1 MDELEKLY
9 AVLKRDG
16 YYSKSFTQFVKKFE
30 NQDYRSKVFNV
41 VSRDGLYSGQ
51 AQDFEAKYYNP
62 QLIQET
68 IATDEEAAEY
78 NQELEI
84 AQQQY
89 EELKKEQLKRLEAE
103 RVAEEIKRVRQ
114 AQLERGMMPPEQTP
128 EQEAELLNQAL
139 SQFEVNYDAARQRV
153 PEDYAEQKYKS
164 PQQLS
169 LEIKDKGYDFETDD
183 EYYNQFN
190 TDDGS
195 FIETHFGVEKL
206 RAMGIDPGA
215 FEGFMEQTGRKSD
228 LQDKYSKGFY
238 EDRFRLLAAER
249 GVDRPLQYDLDRNAA
264 LDDYFESLV
273 TRKKERQSLEQQRDN
288 AGKLVRPAANEKVNL
303 GINGDSYRNY
313 VKNEFKV
320 YDERLREQQAE
331 AQEDYQRYKDGDLG
345 QGLFSFRKVGRTIDD
360 FVETID
366 SSIYGFLGDV
376 TGSDYL
382 KSVAEAVGDEA
393 FQESVFAPPTYSY
406 SKAEGKKVNYNNQE
420 YVVDENGQVYNT
432 DQKLI
437 VTSLLDEND
446 YKNILAESKKTE
458 ETTVD
463 VSLVGGMIEFSAVLT
478 DLLLQVG
485 YTAATIVGP
494 GKFAKAMKLGK
505 MGKGGEKIYNTL
517 SKVPT
522 LPVRKT
528 IVNSVIAQSQIGYGR
543 GYTDTYVAAKEAGL
557 TDSKAKELANI
568 AAQQTGIWYG
578 ITAPIATQGRAI
590 DGLLGQ
596 KAKTTIAEAMK
607 KFVKTGSKKDFA
619 DVMSGMAKSGKIFG
633 ITGMRE
639 AVQENVQEF
648 GNVYKINKGINEAAG
663 QKILRDTITMSDV
676 AQTTILSFLAG
687 GLAGTIGSMAQSNKR
702 QKSMFDFG
710 TKNSSDKMNALGLLT
725 NEYDKSV
732 DVANGMVANGTMTQ
746 SQADDLV
753 SMMESYRTSIGS
765 VPETTTPETAESILP
780 KLSELRSLE
789 NEKESTDSVFHPA
802 IDKKIEKLKEEIS
815 ISVIYDQL
823 PTAERLELKNQAEN
837 ILNKELKPSQVT
849 DKAIYD
855 KVIEIL
861 TPKIPK
867 DAVQK
872 QEAGD
877 ISITE
882 PTPAIQEV
890 EEEVR
895 VTPEEEVEEERIKL
909 LNLLTK
915 EQREA
920 YNKADEETKA
930 DVMESLL
937 DESYMQSIQAIEDT
951 MPEGLSLDEQID
963 WRIENKLYQES
974 ADTSK
979 EINDRLGITTTA
991 DEQVFTFGTTQ
1002 YDIDKADSI
1011 ISEEDVELRDIPL
1024 DTLPKLRYNFVL
1036 KTEKGIQDADITK
1049 PVIIATTEKGL
1060 LLIDGHHRV
1069 ERAIR
1074 DKKPIKVYILNES
1087 QSKSVQLGVEEK
1099 VETKIK
1105 DDAKPTIETPAGS
1118 RLFNEPL
1125 EEATTIANR
1134 ISERT
1139 GIDFQE
1145 AERITKLDEPRAR
1158 RIAQAFEAL
1167 ESDPEN
1173 PEVKE
1178 AYQAMI
1184 DETIEQYNAII
1195 EAGYTLEVNNAEP
1208 YQSSQ
1213 EMIEDLRNNKNLK
1226 IFSTESGFGEGGV
1239 TDADRASNPLLAPT
1253 EFKDKNGVPL
1263 LANDIFRFV
1272 HDFFGHAKMGNGFGP
1287 IGEENAWNVHSRMY
1301 SPKARRAMTT
1311 ETRGQNSW
1319 VNFSGVN
1326 DEAFKLRDEARALRK
1341 EGKFDEAAKK
1351 VEEAYELMR
1360 FADQKIGLLPEEF
1373 SKTDDEIASER
1384 KEMASAR
1391 RKAAKVVPPP
1401 KRKKVTVDEAAA
1413 LKDQIRLEARA
1424 ARESKQNQSQKRK
1437 AIADKIRGFVRDGS
1451 ITSKQA
1457 SSIINRISKINLDN
1471 PKSVNN
1477 ALAYAE
1483 KIMIDAEN
1491 DKKLSDAQSIRK
1503 KIKKAAKG
1511 EKVDAIAAES
1521 AKNFALINPNTVE
1534 DIDLYLENAKKVLDG
1549 LRPSRVKGTG
1559 IAVKPTF
1566 NVDEINQ
1573 YTSSSLEREIE
1584 IENELFKQ
1592 NFEDVT
1598 GLNADEF
1605 SVSEMRDILYA
1616 EDTTQEQMDGKAN
1629 KRQELIRRAI
1639 NNAFDRYSTVAKS
1652 MLKKGVDPFTGDVV
1666 EVSDEAKSR
1675 VNRFLRIDIDKLNNS
1690 EALKAIDSLVN
1701 FLTNLS
1707 TAGMDVVI
1715 GRDSGEDAAQLLANK
1730 GFKARNV
1737 KSLGRLWNTWISSL
1751 PNFYQYIFTSPS
1763 QAREFDKQIGTRAYV
1778 DGAASAETE
1787 TNKKIDDFIKK
1798 FNKTKPNGKPFNN
1811 IENITERGLGA
1822 FMMRSVDKDAQVE
1835 FDRRK
1840 KLIEQ
1845 SIKRL
1850 SEGNEVEVKKSQEYQ
1865 VAYDKILKDSN
1876 SVQEVRE
1883 KMNKTNLQA
1892 VEFVQDM
1899 WSEIYEDLSDVS
1911 LNVYNS
1917 VLGRDLNYTT
1927 DTFGKTEKVED
1938 IEELGAPAYY
1948 DTRKRVYDE
1957 KTGVLKPTIRPTQL
1971 PKGRVVDLSFDSN
1984 NFSAYKRAL
1993 IDINTAETTQRII
2006 GFLNSDAFKKIVPS
2020 KDVRELVKDKVN
2032 LIVDAKRNVSKP
2044 YNDSYSGIVNSINQ
2058 VSKLGYARVL
2068 GGPFQFIKQLTPF
2081 VNTLI
2086 NAGPENTALAISLMT
2101 NRDVQNA
2108 INNSGK
2114 PIANRG
2120 LSSQSTITLDSRLRK
2135 AADAENILKLVG
2147 KKLGR
2152 GIVNLGEASLKLFLV
2167 APDRFTARASFLA
2180 YYIQELSKKG
2190 VDISGIDWSTHKI
2203 EGDPAAKAQFE
2214 VDRQQNISDA
2224 DIQGELFSSKNPG
2237 AQMIRKILF
2246 PFASFQMNQK
2256 TRAFNDLRTIL
2267 SRTASSQD
2275 RLSAGRSLSALPAE
2289 SVTFQGIGFIL
2300 SSFLAALALGLIAYD
2315 EDDEEAYK
2323 RELNSIKG
2331 RLRNI
2336 ATDIISP
2343 VPALDDTLIRFLNL
2357 FLEQEEKLFVGD
2369 KEDILRSLGTIGI
2382 PAAKATELIQIATI
2396 IDRGTIKR
2404 EFFGRETEKKLTDEA
2419 IDNLRLALVVKTLHN
2434 AGVLTPEFDYI
2445 ANVIVKKSK
2454 KMTEEEKKK
2463 SKPKKIK
2470 MSVLKD
2476 LNPEL
2481 YNEIRRSKKELK
2493 ASSGNDILRQTAIKP
2508 SSIKESGLEET
2519 PVK

>member
-16 YYSKSFTQFVKKFE
+16 YYSKSFTDFVKQFE

-183 EYYNQFN
+183 EYYSQFN
-190 TDDGS
+190 TGDGS

-206 RAMGIDPGA
+206 RSMGIDPGA

-249 GVDRPLQYDLDRNAA
+249 GVDRALQYDLDRNAA
-264 LDDYFESLV
+264 LNDYFESLV
-273 TRKKERQSLEQQRDN
+273 TRKKERQSIEQQRDN
-288 AGKLVRPAANEKVNL
+288 AGKLVRPAANQKVNL
-303 GINGDSYRNY
+303 GINGDAYRNY

-366 SSIYGFLGDV
+366 SSIYGFIGDV

-420 YVVDENGQVYNT
+420 YVVDKNGQVYNT

-446 YKNILAESKKTE
+446 YKNIIAESEKTE

-478 DLLLQVG
+478 DLLLQIG

-619 DVMSGMAKSGKIFG
+619 DVMSGMAKGGKIFG

-648 GNVYKINKGINEAAG
+648 GNVYRINKGINEAAG

-765 VPETTTPETAESILP
+765 MPETTTPETAESILP

-837 ILNKELKPSQVT
+837 ILKKELKPSEIT

-855 KVIEIL
+855 KAIEIL

-895 VTPEEEVEEERIKL
+895 VTPEEEVEEEVTPQLYKL
-909 LNLLTK
+909 PETK
-915 EQREA
+915 SEWVKDFDIIDNRGG
-920 YNKADEETKA
+920 KADLEIEEDGKTGRWYVENNKTGRIVAVTTKA
-930 DVMESLL
+930 EA
-937 DESYMQSIQAIEDT
+937 QAQINNPTYDYG
-951 MPEGLSLDEQID
+951 EGDPIITPTE
-963 WRIENKLYQES
+963 
-974 ADTSK
+974 
-979 EINDRLGITTTA
+979 EI
-991 DEQVFTFGTTQ
+991 
-1002 YDIDKADSI
+1002 
-1011 ISEEDVELRDIPL
+1011 
-1024 DTLPKLRYNFVL
+1024 
-1036 KTEKGIQDADITK
+1036 
-1049 PVIIATTEKGL
+1049 
-1060 LLIDGHHRV
+1060 
-1069 ERAIR
+1069 
-1074 DKKPIKVYILNES
+1074 
-1087 QSKSVQLGVEEK
+1087 
-1099 VETKIK
+1099 ETKIK

-1226 IFSTESGFGEGGV
+1226 IFSTESGFGEGGI

-1457 SSIINRISKINLDN
+1457 SSIISRISKINLDN

-1559 IAVKPTF
+1559 IAIKPTF

-1616 EDTTQEQMDGKAN
+1616 EDTTQEQIDSKAN

-1639 NNAFDRYSTVAKS
+1639 NSAFDRYSTVAKS
-1652 MLKKGVDPFTGDVV
+1652 MLKKGVDPFTGEVL

-1798 FNKTKPNGKPFNN
+1798 FNKTKPNGKSFNN
-1811 IENITERGLGA
+1811 IENITERGMGA

-1845 SIKRL
+1845 SITRL

-2020 KDVRELVKDKVN
+2020 KDVRELVKDRVN

-2044 YNDSYSGIVNSINQ
+2044 YKDSYSGIVNSINQ

-2152 GIVNLGEASLKLFLV
+2152 GIVDLGEASLKLFLV

-2300 SSFLAALALGLIAYD
+2300 STILGAFALGLIAYD

>member
-16 YYSKSFTQFVKKFE
+16 YYSKSFTDFVKQFE

-190 TDDGS
+190 TGDGS

-206 RAMGIDPGA
+206 RSMGIDPGA

-249 GVDRPLQYDLDRNAA
+249 GVDRALQYDLDRNAA
-264 LDDYFESLV
+264 LNDYFESLV
-273 TRKKERQSLEQQRDN
+273 TRKKERQSIEQQRDN
-288 AGKLVRPAANEKVNL
+288 AGKLVRPAANQKVNL

-360 FVETID
+360 FVETIE

-420 YVVDENGQVYNT
+420 YVVDKNGQVYNT

-446 YKNILAESKKTE
+446 YKNIIAESEKTE

-478 DLLLQVG
+478 DLLLQIG

-522 LPVRKT
+522 LPVRKI

-578 ITAPIATQGRAI
+578 ITAPIAIQGRAI

-619 DVMSGMAKSGKIFG
+619 DVMSGMAKGGKIFG

-648 GNVYKINKGINEAAG
+648 GNVYRINKGINEAAG

-765 VPETTTPETAESILP
+765 MPETTTPETAESILP

-837 ILNKELKPSQVT
+837 ILKKELKPSEIT

-855 KVIEIL
+855 KVIQIL

-895 VTPEEEVEEERIKL
+895 VTPEEEVEEEVTPQLYKL
-909 LNLLTK
+909 P
-915 EQREA
+915 
-920 YNKADEETKA
+920 ETKNEWVK
-930 DVMESLL
+930 DF
-937 DESYMQSIQAIEDT
+937 DI
-951 MPEGLSLDEQID
+951 ID
-963 WRIENKLYQES
+963 NRGGKAEL
-974 ADTSK
+974 
-979 EINDRLGITTTA
+979 EI
-991 DEQVFTFGTTQ
+991 
-1002 YDIDKADSI
+1002 
-1011 ISEEDVELRDIPL
+1011 EEDGKTGRWYVE
-1024 DTLPKLRYNFVL
+1024 NN
-1036 KTEKGIQDADITK
+1036 KTGRIVAVTTKAEAQAQINNPTYDYGEGEPIIT
-1049 PVIIATTEKGL
+1049 AT
-1060 LLIDGHHRV
+1060 
-1069 ERAIR
+1069 
-1074 DKKPIKVYILNES
+1074 
-1087 QSKSVQLGVEEK
+1087 EE

-1105 DDAKPTIETPAGS
+1105 DDAKPTIKTPAGS

-1360 FADQKIGLLPEEF
+1360 FADQKIGLLPEKF

-1384 KEMASAR
+1384 KEMASER
-1391 RKAAKVVPPP
+1391 RKVAKVVPPP

-1413 LKDQIRLEARA
+1413 LKDQIRLEVRA
-1424 ARESKQNQSQKRK
+1424 ARESKQNQSKKRK
-1437 AIADKIRGFVRDGS
+1437 AIADKIEGFVRDGS

-1534 DIDLYLENAKKVLDG
+1534 DIDLYLENSKKVLDG

-1559 IAVKPTF
+1559 IAIKPTF

-1616 EDTTQEQMDGKAN
+1616 EDTTQEQIDSKAN

-1652 MLKKGVDPFTGDVV
+1652 MLKKGVDPFTGEVV

-1787 TNKKIDDFIKK
+1787 TNKNIDDFIKK
-1798 FNKTKPNGKPFNN
+1798 FNKTKPNGKSFNN
-1811 IENITERGLGA
+1811 IENITERGMGA

-1850 SEGNEVEVKKSQEYQ
+1850 SEGKEVEVKKSQEYQ

-2020 KDVRELVKDKVN
+2020 KDVRELVKDRVN

-2044 YNDSYSGIVNSINQ
+2044 YKDNYSGIVNSINQ

-2152 GIVNLGEASLKLFLV
+2152 GIVDLGEASLKLFLV

-2300 SSFLAALALGLIAYD
+2300 STILSALALGLIAYD

-2336 ATDIISP
+2336 VTDIISP
-2343 VPALDDTLIRFLNL
+2343 VPSLDESVISFLNV
-2357 FLEQEEKLFVGD
+2357 FLEQEDKLFVGN
-2369 KEDILRSLGTIGI
+2369 KEDILRDLGTIGI
-2382 PAAKATELIQIATI
+2382 PATKAIELIEIATI
-2396 IDRGTIKR
+2396 INRGTIKT

>member
-16 YYSKSFTQFVKKFE
+16 YYSKSFTDFVRQFE

-190 TDDGS
+190 TGDGS

-206 RAMGIDPGA
+206 RSMGIDPGA

-249 GVDRPLQYDLDRNAA
+249 GVDRALQYDLDRNAA
-264 LDDYFESLV
+264 LNDYFESLV
-273 TRKKERQSLEQQRDN
+273 TRKKERKSLEQQRDN
-288 AGKLVRPAANEKVNL
+288 GGKLVRPSANEKVNL

-420 YVVDENGQVYNT
+420 YVVDKNGQVYNT

-446 YKNILAESKKTE
+446 YKNIIAESEKTE

-478 DLLLQVG
+478 DLLLQIG

-607 KFVKTGSKKDFA
+607 KFIKTGSKKDFA
-619 DVMSGMAKSGKIFG
+619 DAMSGMAKGYGPIFG

-648 GNVYKINKGINEAAG
+648 GNVYKINKDLNEAAG
-663 QKILRDTITMSDV
+663 QKILRDTITMADF
-676 AQTTILSFLAG
+676 AQTTVLSFIAG
-687 GLAGTIGSMAQSNKR
+687 GIAGTIGSLAQSNQR

-753 SMMESYRTSIGS
+753 SMMEYYRTSIGS
-765 VPETTTPETAESILP
+765 MPETTTPETAESILP

-802 IDKKIEKLKEEIS
+802 IDNKIEKLKEEIS

-837 ILNKELKPSQVT
+837 ILKKELKPSEIT

-895 VTPEEEVEEERIKL
+895 VTPEEEVEEEVTPQLYKL
-909 LNLLTK
+909 PETK
-915 EQREA
+915 SEWVKDFDIIDNRGG
-920 YNKADEETKA
+920 KADLEIEEDGKTGRWYVENNKTGRIVAVTTKA
-930 DVMESLL
+930 EA
-937 DESYMQSIQAIEDT
+937 QA
-951 MPEGLSLDEQID
+951 
-963 WRIENKLYQES
+963 
-974 ADTSK
+974 
-979 EINDRLGITTTA
+979 EINNPTYDYGEGDPIITPT
-991 DEQVFTFGTTQ
+991 
-1002 YDIDKADSI
+1002 
-1011 ISEEDVELRDIPL
+1011 EE
-1024 DTLPKLRYNFVL
+1024 
-1036 KTEKGIQDADITK
+1036 
-1049 PVIIATTEKGL
+1049 
-1060 LLIDGHHRV
+1060 
-1069 ERAIR
+1069 
-1074 DKKPIKVYILNES
+1074 
-1087 QSKSVQLGVEEK
+1087 

-1226 IFSTESGFGEGGV
+1226 IFSTESGFGEGGI

-1559 IAVKPTF
+1559 IAIKPTF
-1566 NVDEINQ
+1566 NFDEINQ

-1616 EDTTQEQMDGKAN
+1616 EDTTQEQIDSKAN

-1652 MLKKGVDPFTGDVV
+1652 MLKKGVDPFTGEVV

-1675 VNRFLRIDIDKLNNS
+1675 VNRFLRIDINKLNNS

-1778 DGAASAETE
+1778 DGAAFAETE

-1798 FNKTKPNGKPFNN
+1798 FNKTKPNGKSFNN
-1811 IENITERGLGA
+1811 IENITERGMGA

-1845 SIKRL
+1845 SIARL

-2020 KDVRELVKDKVN
+2020 KGVRELVKDRVN

-2300 SSFLAALALGLIAYD
+2300 STILGALALGLIAYD

>member
-16 YYSKSFTQFVKKFE
+16 YYSKSFTDFVRQFE

-190 TDDGS
+190 TGDGS

-206 RAMGIDPGA
+206 RSMGIDPGA

-249 GVDRPLQYDLDRNAA
+249 GVDRALQYDLDRNAA
-264 LDDYFESLV
+264 LNDYFESLV
-273 TRKKERQSLEQQRDN
+273 TRKKERQSIEQQRDN
-288 AGKLVRPAANEKVNL
+288 AGKLVRPAANQKVNL

-420 YVVDENGQVYNT
+420 YVVDKNGQVYNT

-446 YKNILAESKKTE
+446 YKNIIAESEKTE

-478 DLLLQVG
+478 DLLLQIG

-619 DVMSGMAKSGKIFG
+619 DVMSGMAKGGKIFG

-648 GNVYKINKGINEAAG
+648 GNVYRINKGINEAAG

-765 VPETTTPETAESILP
+765 MPETTTPETAESILP

-837 ILNKELKPSQVT
+837 ILKKELRPSEIT

-861 TPKIPK
+861 IPKIPK

-872 QEAGD
+872 QETGD

-895 VTPEEEVEEERIKL
+895 VTPEEEVEEEVTPQLYKL
-909 LNLLTK
+909 PETK
-915 EQREA
+915 SEWVKDFDIIDNRGG
-920 YNKADEETKA
+920 KADLEIEEDGKTGRWYVENNKTGRIVAVTTKA
-930 DVMESLL
+930 EA
-937 DESYMQSIQAIEDT
+937 QAQINNPTYDYG
-951 MPEGLSLDEQID
+951 EGDPI
-963 WRIENKLYQES
+963 
-974 ADTSK
+974 
-979 EINDRLGITTTA
+979 ITPT
-991 DEQVFTFGTTQ
+991 
-1002 YDIDKADSI
+1002 
-1011 ISEEDVELRDIPL
+1011 EE
-1024 DTLPKLRYNFVL
+1024 
-1036 KTEKGIQDADITK
+1036 
-1049 PVIIATTEKGL
+1049 
-1060 LLIDGHHRV
+1060 
-1069 ERAIR
+1069 
-1074 DKKPIKVYILNES
+1074 
-1087 QSKSVQLGVEEK
+1087 

-1184 DETIEQYNAII
+1184 NETIEQYNAII

-1213 EMIEDLRNNKNLK
+1213 EMTEDLRNNKNLK
-1226 IFSTESGFGEGGV
+1226 IFSTESGFGEGGI

-1559 IAVKPTF
+1559 IAIKPTF

-1584 IENELFKQ
+1584 IEDELFKQ

-1616 EDTTQEQMDGKAN
+1616 EDTTQEQIDSKAN

-1652 MLKKGVDPFTGDVV
+1652 MLKKGVDPFTGEVV

-1763 QAREFDKQIGTRAYV
+1763 QARDFDKQIGTRAYV

-1798 FNKTKPNGKPFNN
+1798 FNKTKPNGKSFNN
-1811 IENITERGLGA
+1811 IENITERGMGA
-1822 FMMRSVDKDAQVE
+1822 FMMRSIDKDAQVE

-1845 SIKRL
+1845 SITRL

-1971 PKGRVVDLSFDSN
+1971 PKDRVVDLSFDSN

-2020 KDVRELVKDKVN
+2020 KDVRELVKDRVN

-2152 GIVNLGEASLKLFLV
+2152 AIVDLGEGSLKLFLV

-2300 SSFLAALALGLIAYD
+2300 STILGALALGLIAYD

-2323 RELNSIKG
+2323 RQLNSIKG

-2357 FLEQEEKLFVGD
+2357 FLDQEEKLFVGD

-2382 PAAKATELIQIATI
+2382 PAAKATELIQISTI

-2404 EFFGRETEKKLTDEA
+2404 QFFGRETEKKLTDEA
-2419 IDNLRLALVVKTLHN
+2419 IDNLRVALVIKTLHN
-2434 AGVLTPEFDYI
+2434 AGVLPPEFDYV
-2445 ANVIVKKSK
+2445 AGVIVKKSK

-2470 MSVLKD
+2470 MSVLKE

-2493 ASSGNDILRQTAIKP
+2493 ASSGNDILRQTAIQSTNIKP
-2508 SSIKESGLEET
+2508 TNIKESKVEET
-2519 PVK
+2519 VVK

>member
-16 YYSKSFTQFVKKFE
+16 YYSKSFTDFVKQFE

-190 TDDGS
+190 TGDGS
-195 FIETHFGVEKL
+195 FIDTHFSAEKL
-206 RAMGIDPGA
+206 RGIGIDPVA
-215 FEGFMEQTGRKSD
+215 FEGFLEQTGRKSD

-238 EDRFRLLAAER
+238 EDKFRLLAAQR
-249 GVDRPLQYDLDRNAA
+249 GVDRALQYDLDRDSAIN
-264 LDDYFESLV
+264 DYLK
-273 TRKKERQSLEQQRDN
+273 TLLARKQERQSLQKQREN
-288 AGKLVRPAANEKVNL
+288 GGKLVRPAANEKVNL
-303 GINGDSYRNY
+303 GLDLNNYRNY
-313 VKNEFKV
+313 VKSEFRV
-320 YDERLREQQAE
+320 YDERLREQKAE
-331 AQEDYQRYKDGDLG
+331 AQEDYQKNQNDNLG
-345 QGLFSFRKVGRTIDD
+345 QGLLSFRKVGRTIDD
-360 FVETID
+360 FVETIE

-420 YVVDENGQVYNT
+420 YVVDKNGQVYNT

-446 YKNILAESKKTE
+446 YKNIIAESEKTE

-478 DLLLQVG
+478 DLLLQIG

-578 ITAPIATQGRAI
+578 ITAPIAIQGRAI

-619 DVMSGMAKSGKIFG
+619 DVMSGMAKGGKIFG

-648 GNVYKINKGINEAAG
+648 GNVYRINKGINEAAG

-765 VPETTTPETAESILP
+765 MPETTTPETAESILP

-837 ILNKELKPSQVT
+837 ILKKELKPSEIT

-855 KVIEIL
+855 KVIQIL

-895 VTPEEEVEEERIKL
+895 VTPEEEVEEEVTPQLYKL
-909 LNLLTK
+909 P
-915 EQREA
+915 
-920 YNKADEETKA
+920 ETKNEWVK
-930 DVMESLL
+930 DF
-937 DESYMQSIQAIEDT
+937 DI
-951 MPEGLSLDEQID
+951 ID
-963 WRIENKLYQES
+963 NRGGKAEL
-974 ADTSK
+974 
-979 EINDRLGITTTA
+979 EI
-991 DEQVFTFGTTQ
+991 
-1002 YDIDKADSI
+1002 
-1011 ISEEDVELRDIPL
+1011 EEDGKTGRWYVE
-1024 DTLPKLRYNFVL
+1024 NN
-1036 KTEKGIQDADITK
+1036 KTGRIVAVTTKAEAQAQINNPTYDYGEGEPIIT
-1049 PVIIATTEKGL
+1049 AT
-1060 LLIDGHHRV
+1060 
-1069 ERAIR
+1069 
-1074 DKKPIKVYILNES
+1074 
-1087 QSKSVQLGVEEK
+1087 EE

-1511 EKVDAIAAES
+1511 EKVDAIAVES

-1559 IAVKPTF
+1559 IAIKPTF

-1573 YTSSSLEREIE
+1573 YTSSSLQREIE

-1616 EDTTQEQMDGKAN
+1616 EDTTQEQIDSKAN

-1652 MLKKGVDPFTGDVV
+1652 MLKKGVDPFTGEVV

-1798 FNKTKPNGKPFNN
+1798 FNKTKPNGKSFNN
-1811 IENITERGLGA
+1811 IENITERGMGA

-1845 SIKRL
+1845 SITRL
-1850 SEGNEVEVKKSQEYQ
+1850 SEGKEVEVKKSQEYQ

-2020 KDVRELVKDKVN
+2020 KDVRELVKDRVN

-2044 YNDSYSGIVNSINQ
+2044 YKDNYSGIVNSINQ

-2152 GIVNLGEASLKLFLV
+2152 GIVDLGEASLKLFLV

-2300 SSFLAALALGLIAYD
+2300 STILAALALGLIAYD

-2336 ATDIISP
+2336 VTDIISP
-2343 VPALDDTLIRFLNL
+2343 VPSLDESVISFLNV
-2357 FLEQEEKLFVGD
+2357 FLEQEDKLFVGN
-2369 KEDILRSLGTIGI
+2369 KEDILRDLGTIGI
-2382 PAAKATELIQIATI
+2382 PATKAIELIEISTI
-2396 IDRGTIKR
+2396 IDRGTIKT

>member
-9 AVLKRDG
+9 AVLNRDG
-16 YYSKSFTQFVKKFE
+16 YYSKSFTDFVKQFE

-68 IATDEEAAEY
+68 IASDEEAAEY

-190 TDDGS
+190 TGDGS

-206 RAMGIDPGA
+206 RSMGIDPGA

-228 LQDKYSKGFY
+228 LKDKYSKGFY

-249 GVDRPLQYDLDRNAA
+249 GVDRALQYDLDRNAA
-264 LDDYFESLV
+264 LNDYFESLV
-273 TRKKERQSLEQQRDN
+273 TRKKERQSIEQQRDN
-288 AGKLVRPAANEKVNL
+288 AGKLVRPAANQKVNL

-420 YVVDENGQVYNT
+420 YVVDKNGQVYNT

-446 YKNILAESKKTE
+446 YKNIIAESEKTE

-478 DLLLQVG
+478 DLLLQIG

-619 DVMSGMAKSGKIFG
+619 DVMSGMAKGGKIFG

-648 GNVYKINKGINEAAG
+648 GNVYRINKGINEAAG

-676 AQTTILSFLAG
+676 AQTTVLSFLAG

-765 VPETTTPETAESILP
+765 MPETTTPETAESILP

-837 ILNKELKPSQVT
+837 ILKKELKPSEIT

-867 DAVQK
+867 DAVSK

-877 ISITE
+877 ILITE

-895 VTPEEEVEEERIKL
+895 VTPEEEVEEEVTPQLYKL
-909 LNLLTK
+909 PETK
-915 EQREA
+915 SEWVKDFDIIDNRGG
-920 YNKADEETKA
+920 KADLEILEDGKTGRWYVENNKTGKIAPTKTKA
-930 DVMESLL
+930 EA
-937 DESYMQSIQAIEDT
+937 QA
-951 MPEGLSLDEQID
+951 
-963 WRIENKLYQES
+963 
-974 ADTSK
+974 
-979 EINDRLGITTTA
+979 EINNPTYDYGEGEPIITTT
-991 DEQVFTFGTTQ
+991 
-1002 YDIDKADSI
+1002 
-1011 ISEEDVELRDIPL
+1011 EE
-1024 DTLPKLRYNFVL
+1024 
-1036 KTEKGIQDADITK
+1036 
-1049 PVIIATTEKGL
+1049 
-1060 LLIDGHHRV
+1060 
-1069 ERAIR
+1069 
-1074 DKKPIKVYILNES
+1074 
-1087 QSKSVQLGVEEK
+1087 

-1105 DDAKPTIETPAGS
+1105 
-1118 RLFNEPL
+1118 
-1125 EEATTIANR
+1125 
-1134 ISERT
+1134 
-1139 GIDFQE
+1139 
-1145 AERITKLDEPRAR
+1145 
-1158 RIAQAFEAL
+1158 
-1167 ESDPEN
+1167 
-1173 PEVKE
+1173 
-1178 AYQAMI
+1178 
-1184 DETIEQYNAII
+1184 
-1195 EAGYTLEVNNAEP
+1195 
-1208 YQSSQ
+1208 
-1213 EMIEDLRNNKNLK
+1213 
-1226 IFSTESGFGEGGV
+1226 
-1239 TDADRASNPLLAPT
+1239 
-1253 EFKDKNGVPL
+1253 
-1263 LANDIFRFV
+1263 
-1272 HDFFGHAKMGNGFGP
+1272 
-1287 IGEENAWNVHSRMY
+1287 
-1301 SPKARRAMTT
+1301 
-1311 ETRGQNSW
+1311 
-1319 VNFSGVN
+1319 
-1326 DEAFKLRDEARALRK
+1326 
-1341 EGKFDEAAKK
+1341 
-1351 VEEAYELMR
+1351 
-1360 FADQKIGLLPEEF
+1360 
-1373 SKTDDEIASER
+1373 DDEIASER

-1437 AIADKIRGFVRDGS
+1437 GIADKIRGFVRDGS

-1534 DIDLYLENAKKVLDG
+1534 DIDIYLENAKKVLDG

-1559 IAVKPTF
+1559 IAIKPTF

-1616 EDTTQEQMDGKAN
+1616 EDTTQEQIDSKAN

-1652 MLKKGVDPFTGDVV
+1652 MLKKGVDPFTGEVV

-1798 FNKTKPNGKPFNN
+1798 FNKTKPNGKSFNN
-1811 IENITERGLGA
+1811 IENITERGMGA

-1845 SIKRL
+1845 SITRL
-1850 SEGNEVEVKKSQEYQ
+1850 SEGKEVEVKKSQQYQ
-1865 VAYDKILKDSN
+1865 VAYEKILKDSN

-1971 PKGRVVDLSFDSN
+1971 PKDRVVDLSFDSN

-2020 KDVRELVKDKVN
+2020 KDVRELVKDRVN

-2044 YNDSYSGIVNSINQ
+2044 YKDSYSGIVNSINQ

-2300 SSFLAALALGLIAYD
+2300 STILGALALGLIAYD

-2336 ATDIISP
+2336 VTDIISP
-2343 VPALDDTLIRFLNL
+2343 VPSLDESVISFLNV
-2357 FLEQEEKLFVGD
+2357 FLEQEDKLFVGN
-2369 KEDILRSLGTIGI
+2369 KEDILRDLGTIGI
-2382 PAAKATELIQIATI
+2382 PATKAIELIQIATI

-2445 ANVIVKKSK
+2445 ASVIVKKSK

>member
-16 YYSKSFTQFVKKFE
+16 YYSKSFTDFVKQFE

-190 TDDGS
+190 TGDGS

-206 RAMGIDPGA
+206 RSMGIDPGA

-249 GVDRPLQYDLDRNAA
+249 GVDRALQYDLDRNAA
-264 LDDYFESLV
+264 LNDYFESLV
-273 TRKKERQSLEQQRDN
+273 TRKKERQSIEQQRDN
-288 AGKLVRPAANEKVNL
+288 AGKLVRPAANQKVNL

-420 YVVDENGQVYNT
+420 YVVDKNGQVYNT

-446 YKNILAESKKTE
+446 YKNIIAESEKTE

-478 DLLLQVG
+478 DLLLQIG

-619 DVMSGMAKSGKIFG
+619 DVMSGMAKGGKIFG

-639 AVQENVQEF
+639 AIQENVQEF
-648 GNVYKINKGINEAAG
+648 GNVYRINKGINEAAG

-765 VPETTTPETAESILP
+765 MPETTTPETAESILP

-837 ILNKELKPSQVT
+837 ILKKELKPSEIT

-877 ISITE
+877 IPDVK
-882 PTPAIQEV
+882 PTPDIQEV

-895 VTPEEEVEEERIKL
+895 VAPEEEVEEEVTPQLYKL
-909 LNLLTK
+909 PETK
-915 EQREA
+915 SEWVKDFDIIDNRGG
-920 YNKADEETKA
+920 KADLEIEEDGKTGRWYVENNKTGRVVATKTKA
-930 DVMESLL
+930 EA
-937 DESYMQSIQAIEDT
+937 QAQINNPTYDYG
-951 MPEGLSLDEQID
+951 EGDPI
-963 WRIENKLYQES
+963 
-974 ADTSK
+974 
-979 EINDRLGITTTA
+979 ITPT
-991 DEQVFTFGTTQ
+991 
-1002 YDIDKADSI
+1002 
-1011 ISEEDVELRDIPL
+1011 EE
-1024 DTLPKLRYNFVL
+1024 
-1036 KTEKGIQDADITK
+1036 
-1049 PVIIATTEKGL
+1049 
-1060 LLIDGHHRV
+1060 
-1069 ERAIR
+1069 
-1074 DKKPIKVYILNES
+1074 
-1087 QSKSVQLGVEEK
+1087 

-1226 IFSTESGFGEGGV
+1226 IFSTESGFGEGGI

-1341 EGKFDEAAKK
+1341 EGKFDEASKK

-1373 SKTDDEIASER
+1373 SKTDDEIALER

-1401 KRKKVTVDEAAA
+1401 KRKKVTVDEASA

-1471 PKSVNN
+1471 AKSVNN

-1534 DIDLYLENAKKVLDG
+1534 NIDLYLENAKKVLDG

-1559 IAVKPTF
+1559 IAIKPTF

-1616 EDTTQEQMDGKAN
+1616 EDTTQEQIDSKAN

-1652 MLKKGVDPFTGDVV
+1652 MLKKGVDPFTGEVV

-1778 DGAASAETE
+1778 DGAAKAETE

-1798 FNKTKPNGKPFNN
+1798 FNKTKPNGKSFNN
-1811 IENITERGLGA
+1811 IENITERGMGA

-1845 SIKRL
+1845 SITRL
-1850 SEGNEVEVKKSQEYQ
+1850 SEGNEAEAKKSQEYQ

-1971 PKGRVVDLSFDSN
+1971 PKDRVVDLSFDSN

-2020 KDVRELVKDKVN
+2020 KDVRELVKDRVN

-2044 YNDSYSGIVNSINQ
+2044 YKDSYSGIVNSINQ

-2152 GIVNLGEASLKLFLV
+2152 GIVDLGEASLKLFLV

-2275 RLSAGRSLSALPAE
+2275 RLSSARSLSALPAE

-2300 SSFLAALALGLIAYD
+2300 STILGALALGLIAYD

-2336 ATDIISP
+2336 VTDIISP
-2343 VPALDDTLIRFLNL
+2343 VPSLDESVISFLNV
-2357 FLEQEEKLFVGD
+2357 FLEQEDKLFVGN
-2369 KEDILRSLGTIGI
+2369 KEDILRDLGTIGI
-2382 PAAKATELIQIATI
+2382 PATKAIELIQIATI
-2396 IDRGTIKR
+2396 INRGTIKR

-2419 IDNLRLALVVKTLHN
+2419 IDNLRLSLVVKTLHN
-2434 AGVLTPEFDYI
+2434 VGVLPPEFDYI

-2481 YNEIRRSKKELK
+2481 YNEIRSSKKELK

>member
-16 YYSKSFTQFVKKFE
+16 YYSKSFVEFVRQFE

-41 VSRDGLYSGQ
+41 VRRDGLYSGQ
-51 AQDFEAKYYNP
+51 AQDFENKYYNP
-62 QLIQET
+62 ELIQKA
-68 IATDEEAAEY
+68 IATDEEAAAY

-89 EELKKEQLKRLEAE
+89 EQLKKEQLKRLRYEGILE
-103 RVAEEIKRVRQ
+103 SIEEKRRNEMEGYMVSDRKPMPPPKAIEKE
-114 AQLERGMMPPEQTP
+114 AQLID
-128 EQEAELLNQAL
+128 QAL
-139 SQFEVNYDAARQRV
+139 SQFEVNYDVVSQRV
-153 PEDYAEQKYKS
+153 PEDYAEKKYKS
-164 PQQLS
+164 PQLLS

-190 TDDGS
+190 TGDGS
-195 FIETHFGVEKL
+195 FIETHFGSEKL
-206 RAMGIDPGA
+206 RAMGIDPKA

-228 LQDKYSKGFY
+228 LQDKYSEGYYEERFY
-238 EDRFRLLAAER
+238 ALSAAER
-249 GVDRPLQYDLDRNAA
+249 AMDRPLQYDLDRNAA
-264 LDDYFESLV
+264 LTDYFETLL
-273 TRKKERQSLEQQRDN
+273 TRKKERKSLEQQRDN
-288 AGKLVRPAANEKVNL
+288 GGKLVRPSANEKVNL
-303 GINGDSYRNY
+303 GIDKNLYEDFIE
-313 VKNEFKV
+313 NEFQAYTQK
-320 YDERLREQQAE
+320 LREQQE
-331 AQEDYQRYKDGDLG
+331 QQQEDYQRYKDGDLG
-345 QGLFSFRKVGRTIDD
+345 QGLFSFRKVGKVIDD
-360 FVETID
+360 FERTIET
-366 SSIYGFLGDV
+366 SIYGFLGDV

-382 KSVAEAVGDEA
+382 KSVAEAIGDEQ
-393 FQESVFAPPTYSY
+393 FQANLFAPPTYSY
-406 SKAEGKKVNYNNQE
+406 SKAEGKKVNYNDQE
-420 YVVDENGQVYNT
+420 YIVDRNGQVYNT
-432 DQKLI
+432 NQKLI

-446 YKNILAESKKTE
+446 YKNIISESEKTQ
-458 ETTVD
+458 ETEIDT
-463 VSLVGGMIEFSAVLT
+463 SAVGGMIEFSAVLT
-478 DLLLQVG
+478 DLLLQIG

-494 GKFAKAMKLGK
+494 GKFTKALKVGKLGT
-505 MGKGGEKIYNTL
+505 GGQKIYNTL

-528 IVNSVIAQSQIGYGR
+528 VVNSVIAQAQIGYGR
-543 GYTDTYVAAKEAGL
+543 GYNDTYAAAKAAGL
-557 TDSKAKELANI
+557 TDSKAKELANM
-568 AAQQTGIWYG
+568 AAQQTGTWYA

-596 KAKTTIAEAMK
+596 KAKTTIGEAVK

-619 DVMSGMAKSGKIFG
+619 DVMSGMAKGGKIFG

-648 GNVYKINKGINEAAG
+648 GNVYKINKDVNELAG
-663 QKILRDTITMSDV
+663 QKILRDTITMADV
-676 AQTTILSFLAG
+676 VHTTILSFLAG
-687 GLAGTIGSMAQSNKR
+687 GLAGTIGASFSQSNRR
-702 QKSMFDFG
+702 QKSIFDLG

-732 DVANGMVANGTMTQ
+732 DVVNGMVANGTMAQ
-746 SQADDLV
+746 SQADDLI

-765 VPETTTPETAESILP
+765 MPQNTTPETAESILP

-789 NEKESTDSVFHPA
+789 NKKENTDSVFHPA
-802 IDKKIEKLKEEIS
+802 IDKKIQKLKEEIS

-837 ILNKELKPSQVT
+837 ILNKELKPSEIT

-895 VTPEEEVEEERIKL
+895 VTPEEEVEEEVTPQLYKL
-909 LNLLTK
+909 PETK
-915 EQREA
+915 SEWVKDFDIIDNRGG
-920 YNKADEETKA
+920 KADLEIEEDGKTGRWYVENNKTGRVVATKTKA
-930 DVMESLL
+930 EA
-937 DESYMQSIQAIEDT
+937 QA
-951 MPEGLSLDEQID
+951 
-963 WRIENKLYQES
+963 
-974 ADTSK
+974 
-979 EINDRLGITTTA
+979 EINNPTYDYGEGEPIITTT
-991 DEQVFTFGTTQ
+991 
-1002 YDIDKADSI
+1002 
-1011 ISEEDVELRDIPL
+1011 EE
-1024 DTLPKLRYNFVL
+1024 
-1036 KTEKGIQDADITK
+1036 
-1049 PVIIATTEKGL
+1049 
-1060 LLIDGHHRV
+1060 
-1069 ERAIR
+1069 
-1074 DKKPIKVYILNES
+1074 
-1087 QSKSVQLGVEEK
+1087 

-1105 DDAKPTIETPAGS
+1105 
-1118 RLFNEPL
+1118 
-1125 EEATTIANR
+1125 
-1134 ISERT
+1134 
-1139 GIDFQE
+1139 
-1145 AERITKLDEPRAR
+1145 
-1158 RIAQAFEAL
+1158 
-1167 ESDPEN
+1167 
-1173 PEVKE
+1173 
-1178 AYQAMI
+1178 
-1184 DETIEQYNAII
+1184 
-1195 EAGYTLEVNNAEP
+1195 
-1208 YQSSQ
+1208 
-1213 EMIEDLRNNKNLK
+1213 
-1226 IFSTESGFGEGGV
+1226 
-1239 TDADRASNPLLAPT
+1239 
-1253 EFKDKNGVPL
+1253 
-1263 LANDIFRFV
+1263 
-1272 HDFFGHAKMGNGFGP
+1272 
-1287 IGEENAWNVHSRMY
+1287 
-1301 SPKARRAMTT
+1301 
-1311 ETRGQNSW
+1311 
-1319 VNFSGVN
+1319 
-1326 DEAFKLRDEARALRK
+1326 
-1341 EGKFDEAAKK
+1341 
-1351 VEEAYELMR
+1351 
-1360 FADQKIGLLPEEF
+1360 
-1373 SKTDDEIASER
+1373 DDEIASER

-1437 AIADKIRGFVRDGS
+1437 GIADKIRGFVRDGS
-1451 ITSKQA
+1451 ITPKQA

-1549 LRPSRVKGTG
+1549 LRSSRIKGTG
-1559 IAVKPTF
+1559 IAIKPMF

-1573 YTSSSLEREIE
+1573 YTSNALEREIE

-1616 EDTTQEQMDGKAN
+1616 EDTTQEQIDSKAN

-1652 MLKKGVDPFTGDVV
+1652 MLKKGVDPFTGEAV
-1666 EVSDEAKSR
+1666 EVSDEDKSR

-1715 GRDSGEDAAQLLANK
+1715 GRDSGENAAQLLENK

-1737 KSLGRLWNTWISSL
+1737 KSVGRLWNTWISSL

-1798 FNKTKPNGKPFNN
+1798 FRKTKPNRKSFNN
-1811 IENITERGLGA
+1811 IENITERGMGA

-1840 KLIEQ
+1840 KLIEE
-1845 SIKRL
+1845 SIVKL
-1850 SEGNEVEVKKSQEYQ
+1850 SESGKEVEVNKSKEYQ

-1911 LNVYNS
+1911 LHVYNS

-1927 DTFGKTEKVED
+1927 DTFAKIEKVED
-1938 IEELGAPAYY
+1938 IEELGAAAYY

-2020 KDVRELVKDKVN
+2020 KDVRELVKDRVN

-2044 YNDSYSGIVNSINQ
+2044 YKDSYSGIVNSINQ
-2058 VSKLGYARVL
+2058 ISKLGYARVL

-2086 NAGPENTALAISLMT
+2086 NAGPQNTALAISLMT

-2135 AADAENILKLVG
+2135 AVESENILKLVG
-2147 KKLGR
+2147 KTTGR
-2152 GIVNLGEASLKLFLV
+2152 VIVNFGEASLKLFLV
-2167 APDRFTARASFLA
+2167 APDRFTARTSFLA

-2203 EGDPAAKAQFE
+2203 EGDAAAKAQFE

-2237 AQMIRKILF
+2237 AQMIRKIFF

-2275 RLSAGRSLSALPAE
+2275 KLSAGRSLSALPAE

-2300 SSFLAALALGLIAYD
+2300 SAYLAALALGLIAYD

-2323 RELNSIKG
+2323 RELNAIKG
-2331 RLRNI
+2331 RFRNI

-2357 FLEQEEKLFVGD
+2357 FLDQEEKLFVGD

-2382 PAAKATELIQIATI
+2382 PAAKATELIQISTI

-2404 EFFGRETEKKLTDEA
+2404 QFFGRETEKKLTDEA
-2419 IDNLRLALVVKTLHN
+2419 IDNLRVALVIKTLHN
-2434 AGVLTPEFDYI
+2434 AGVLPPEFDYV
-2445 ANVIVKKSK
+2445 AGVIVKKSK

-2470 MSVLKD
+2470 MSVLKE

-2493 ASSGNDILRQTAIKP
+2493 ASSGNDILRQTAIQSTSIKP
-2508 SSIKESGLEET
+2508 TNIKESKVEET
-2519 PVK
+2519 VVK